1 MKKHKRQP
9 WTDTEIEQLQARYA
23 NTSTATLADEFGCS
37 IDRINHKVARLGL
50 KKSPEYLESP
60 AACRLRR
67 GDNVG
72 ASHRFKPGQVPANK
86 GVRRP
91 GWHAGNMQK
100 TQFKKGQKSHNWM
113 PLGSERFSKEGY
125 LQRKMTD
132 TGYPP
137 HDWVSVH
144 LLLWREHHGDVPA
157 GHAVAFKN
165 GDKADIRIDNLECV
179 TRRELMARNSIHNLP
194 EELKEVITLKG
205 AITRR
210 ITNGNRKNN
219 RGSTQCA
226 VRHAGRAEEQG

>member
-1 MKKHKRQP
+1 M
-9 WTDTEIEQLQARYA
+9 EIEQLEARYA
-23 NTSTATLADEFGCS
+23 NTPTATLADELGCS
-37 IDRINHKVARLGL
+37 IDRIYRKVSRLGL

-100 TQFKKGQKSHNWM
+100 TQFKKGQKSHNWL

-137 HDWVSVH
+137 RDWVCVH
-144 LLLWREHHGDVPA
+144 HLVWIEAA
-157 GHAVAFKN
+157 GPISKGHRLVFRN
-165 GDKADIRIDNLECV
+165 GDKTDIRLENLELI
-179 TRRELMARNSIHNLP
+179 TMRELMMRNTIHNLP

-210 ITNGNRKNN
+210 VTYGNRKNN
-219 RGSTQCA
+219 RGSAQCA
-226 VRHAGRAEEQG
+226 VRDARCAEEQG